1 MARRPPPTTCF
12 IHPCSP
18 ITLKRPRSSS
28 PCLRQSVSFS
38 ATTPATCCQNRSGS
52 TQKRPSRVL
61 LTVLASTAA
70 ALTVLVHPT
79 AQVHAKNLLTDN
91 TIFRRYL
98 VVDPGA
104 ILRYSLPL
112 PSERLGDPE
121 TPVIRLVQAN
131 LEKLGVHMR
140 SRGIAGLI
148 AGKRD
153 LSELKNLLS
162 QRQLDVLL
170 DVPAKSR
177 VAAADALSRLENCVD
192 EMAAELG
199 ADATPAGPSFL
210 PPNILQLRQ
219 NVRDALTPRNSIKNT
234 ANFDGMFS
242 PPVRSVEYS

>member
-1 MARRPPPTTCF
+1 MAPSSAPIACF
-12 IHPCSP
+12 IRPFSP
-18 ITLKRPRSSS
+18 VTLKRPRSS
-28 PCLRQSVSFS
+28 
-38 ATTPATCCQNRSGS
+38 TTRFRHDIRLSSNTPPTCCHNPFH
-52 TQKRPSRVL
+52 TSRERASRIV

-70 ALTVLVHPT
+70 ALTILLHPS
-79 AQVHAKNLLTDN
+79 APVDAKNLLTDN

-112 PSERLGDPE
+112 PSERTGDPE
-121 TPVIRLVQAN
+121 PPVIRLVQSN
-131 LEKLGVHMR
+131 LEKLGVHLR

-148 AGKRD
+148 TGRRD
-153 LSELKNLLS
+153 LAELKNLLS

-177 VAAADALSRLENCVD
+177 VAAADALTRLENCVNQ
-192 EMAAELG
+192 MAAELG

-219 NVRDALTPRNSIKNT
+219 NVRDALTPRNSVKNA

-242 PPVRSVEYS
+242 NLFSVP